1 LLKIV
6 IAQMIDV
13 SNAVR
18 KGILRVIVKK
28 IKMIK
33 KIVAIMKKMSYGAA
47 NIVIKNMKMK
57 KNANITKDIVKRKAN
72 KIKAIC
78 VSNAARKGI
87 MQAIVGLANHL
98 RQNLQKNA
106 IYAEIMDIMKLIVI
120 NFKVIYLNLCELFAY
135 QLKTDIRIRRIIYNM
150 GAIPPVY
157 IRLS

>member
-6 IAQMIDV
+6 IAQTIDV

-28 IKMIK
+28 KKM
-33 KIVAIMKKMSYGAA
+33 IVAIMKKMSYGAV
-47 NIVIKNMKMK
+47 NIVIKNLKMK

-78 VSNAARKGI
+78 ASNAARKGI
-87 MQAIVGLANHL
+87 LRVIVGLANHL
-98 RQNLQKNA
+98 LQNLQKNA

-120 NFKVIYLNLCELFAY
+120 NFKVIYLNLCELY
-135 QLKTDIRIRRIIYNM
+135 VYPLETNIRKSYEIR
-150 GAIPPVY
+150 
-157 IRLS
+157 

>member
-1 LLKIV
+1 
-6 IAQMIDV
+6 MIDV

-28 IKMIK
+28 ITM
-33 KIVAIMKKMSYGAA
+33 IVAIMKKMSYGAV
-47 NIVIKNMKMK
+47 NIVIKNLKMK

-87 MQAIVGLANHL
+87 LQVIVGLANHL
-98 RQNLQKNA
+98 LQNLQKNA

-120 NFKVIYLNLCELFAY
+120 NFKVIYLNLCELYVY

-150 GAIPPVY
+150 GAIPLIFNFALVA
-157 IRLS
+157 